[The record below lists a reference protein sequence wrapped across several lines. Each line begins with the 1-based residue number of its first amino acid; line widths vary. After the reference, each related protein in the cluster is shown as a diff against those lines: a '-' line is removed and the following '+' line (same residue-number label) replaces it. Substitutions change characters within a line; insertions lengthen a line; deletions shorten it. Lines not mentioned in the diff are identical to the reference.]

1 MATLSQRILKDKI
14 DTRTRELK
22 TARKNVGNNPQRKAH
37 VKKLEKQLATL
48 VSKRTKMIQK
58 TKPKMDATGPADRNF
73 ETRTGSQKTSV
84 TTTKGRRSI
93 ASRRNSLG
101 PLSEED
107 RRNKIIGSVQ
117 GGDEPVETPGTGL
130 RDKAAKKAAQKIPY
144 TLEGIGRAR
153 KPKEKATTEKSRNG
167 RFGTDKS
174 RKLTAAEERARARQK
189 AGKYVIYGGDEPV
202 QDVGTGLR
210 DKAAKQAK
218 AAADK
223 AAKEKA
229 AKLAAKQAKA
239 AADKAAKKAAKEKA
253 ARAAEKRRA
262 SEFSSAAG
270 SIPYTLEGIGRA
282 RKPKKNQKDPSM
294 MFDAAAYERKKQ
306 KMDAAGPD
314 DRTSKPSVTVKRKRK
329 AAITADMPRGERSW
343 RSKREE
349 QESAG
354 GRSGKSR
361 TDRPYMTLGEYFGN
375 LEGRKRTVQTPF
387 GNVEIDSTS
396 EAFDYDTDGHKHGGK
411 VGKGKKKAKGRK
423 RAALRGHRAE
433 LRGG

>member
-14 DTRTRELK
+14 DTKTRELK

-223 AAKEKA
+223 AAK
-229 AKLAAKQAKA
+229 
-239 AADKAAKKAAKEKA
+239 KAAKEKA
-253 ARAAEKRRA
+253 ARAAEKRRASEFSSAADKAKERRRA